1 MKRFNYFVDR
11 RIASGTGTL
20 LAWLG
25 VLSLIVLVIFAIFNT
40 FALSS
45 ETGSLANYIESFWTA
60 LSVAVSPEV
69 NTEPGWLNRLFLL
82 LIAIFWNF
90 YFIDPNRHLN

>member
-1 MKRFNYFVDR
+1 MKRLNYFIDR

-25 VLSLIVLVIFAIFNT
+25 ALLIVLVIFAIFNT

-45 ETGSLANYIESFWTA
+45 RP
-60 LSVAVSPEV
+60 VASPII
-69 NTEPGWLNRLFLL
+69 LNHSGQLFPLQ
-82 LIAIFWNF
+82 F
-90 YFIDPNRHLN
+90 PPR